1 MTGVSL
7 LHRQNASSSLW
18 IKSILPFL
26 PLSVVRMIVLSGM
39 VGSMP
44 QPKFGYF
51 IEKTTPTFSMP
62 RVAGAANFRRNPDN
76 LKMILKPPTQALCA
90 GLALKGL
97 KRI

>member
-7 LHRQNASSSLW
+7 LHGQNASSSLW
-18 IKSILPFL
+18 IKSIIPFL
-26 PLSVVRMIVLSGM
+26 PLFVVRMIVFSGM

-51 IEKTTPTFSMP
+51 IEKTTFSMP
-62 RVAGAANFRRNPDN
+62 RVAGAANFHRNPEYR
-76 LKMILKPPTQALCA
+76 KMVLKPPTQALSA